1 MDIDTIVAA
10 VHCLDDAGRR
20 RLREL
25 LLELAADQGITP
37 LIRRALD
44 EIDALE
50 EATFRTRRAA

>member
-1 MDIDTIVAA
+1 MDIDKIIAA
-10 VHCLDDAGRR
+10 VHCLDAAGRR

-37 LIRRALD
+37 LMRRILD
-44 EIDALE
+44 ELDLLE